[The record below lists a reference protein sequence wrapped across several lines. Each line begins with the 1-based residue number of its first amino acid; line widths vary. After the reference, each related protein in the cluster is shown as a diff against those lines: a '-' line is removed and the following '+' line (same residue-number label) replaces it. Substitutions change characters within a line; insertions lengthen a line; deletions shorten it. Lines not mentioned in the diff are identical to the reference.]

1 MQPTIASKGLRGV
14 RDLLRPIHTSKAI
27 RFVLAA
33 APRWT
38 ALSLVLIAIQGLVP
52 FGTLYVLKLLVDRL
66 TGPTTLDTFSNTFPE
81 LLFLIALALAATVL
95 GLLCSAFLAHANTVQ
110 GQLVADHMQRIVQS
124 KSIELDLEYYEN
136 SQFFDNLH
144 RAQREAPTR
153 PIRIVDSL
161 TQVVR
166 NSFTLFAALIVLMTF
181 HFGVVL
187 VLFAS
192 SLPVIYF
199 RLAHTH
205 RFFDLQVKTTTLER
219 KRKYLNQLLT
229 SAESAKEVRVFDF
242 GPQLIRWYD
251 DYTRLLRT
259 GNNKLSADGARR
271 QFITEVFAATA
282 AYSSLALI
290 VSSAANGAI
299 SIGQLLL
306 YFGSF
311 QIAMNALR
319 PLLSSLAAFY
329 ENNLFLTTLFDFLN
343 VRRTIAEPIAPT
355 PPPRQWRSG
364 IVMENVCFRYPGTNE
379 FILDRISLSIRPG
392 EIVALVGQNGT
403 GKTTLTK
410 LLCRLYDPTSGRIS
424 LDGVDLK
431 EYGTKELRGHFSVI
445 YQDFGRYHLT
455 ARENIRIGSSSLN
468 PDADTIKDAAK
479 WAGIHDEICRL
490 PNGYDT
496 VMSRSLADG
505 EELSLGQWQKL
516 ALARAFV
523 RESQFIILDEPTS
536 SLDAAAEFEF
546 FEKFREMA
554 KGRSALI
561 ISHRFSTVRLADR
574 VYVLDKGRITEEGT
588 HESLMTQGG
597 LYAELYKKQ
606 ASYYAS

>member
-1 MQPTIASKGLRGV
+1 
-14 RDLLRPIHTSKAI
+14 
-27 RFVLAA
+27 
-33 APRWT
+33 
-38 ALSLVLIAIQGLVP
+38 
-52 FGTLYVLKLLVDRL
+52 
-66 TGPTTLDTFSNTFPE
+66 
-81 LLFLIALALAATVL
+81 
-95 GLLCSAFLAHANTVQ
+95 
-110 GQLVADHMQRIVQS
+110 
-124 KSIELDLEYYEN
+124 
-136 SQFFDNLH
+136 
-144 RAQREAPTR
+144 
-153 PIRIVDSL
+153 
-161 TQVVR
+161 
-166 NSFTLFAALIVLMTF
+166 
-181 HFGVVL
+181 
-187 VLFAS
+187 
-192 SLPVIYF
+192 
-199 RLAHTH
+199 
-205 RFFDLQVKTTTLER
+205 
-219 KRKYLNQLLT
+219 
-229 SAESAKEVRVFDF
+229 
-242 GPQLIRWYD
+242 
-251 DYTRLLRT
+251 
-259 GNNKLSADGARR
+259 
-271 QFITEVFAATA
+271 
-282 AYSSLALI
+282 
-290 VSSAANGAI
+290 
-299 SIGQLLL
+299 
-306 YFGSF
+306 
-311 QIAMNALR
+311 
-319 PLLSSLAAFY
+319 
-329 ENNLFLTTLFDFLN
+329 
-343 VRRTIAEPIAPT
+343 
-355 PPPRQWRSG
+355 
-364 IVMENVCFRYPGTNE
+364 MENVCFRYPGTNE